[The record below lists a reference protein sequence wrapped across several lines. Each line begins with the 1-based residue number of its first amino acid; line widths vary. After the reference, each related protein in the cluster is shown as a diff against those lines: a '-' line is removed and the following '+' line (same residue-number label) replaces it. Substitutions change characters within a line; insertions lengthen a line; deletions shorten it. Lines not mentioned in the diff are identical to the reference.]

1 MEIRQLRYFV
11 KIADL
16 GSMSRASVAL
26 HIAQPALSH
35 QMTQLEEELGQ
46 ALLHRRHNGVA
57 VTEHGAVFYRHARQ
71 ILKELDDLP
80 GTVASVADT
89 LTGTVAVGLPQST
102 AAHYAMPLLAA
113 ARESHKGVRLELFD
127 EISGNLLRG
136 LSSGRLD
143 FAVIVN
149 DEDASFTSSMP
160 LMDEELFLITRQDSP
175 VDCARYPVGKLPE
188 LPLALPG
195 IDHGVRSLIEV
206 AVRRHGLQLPR
217 PAVVANSMSV
227 MRRAVQA
234 GWASSVMPWAA
245 VCDDI
250 QAGAVRAIPL
260 DPPLARRVHVC
271 VDRDVQLSLAGQAM
285 KDLLIAQTRQRVRSG
300 EWPGAQL
307 L

>member
-16 GSMSRASVAL
+16 GSMSRASAAL

-35 QMTQLEEELGQ
+35 QMTQLEDELGQ
-46 ALLHRRHNGVA
+46 PLLHRRHNGVA
-57 VTEHGAVFYRHARQ
+57 VTEHGAVFYRHAQQ
-71 ILKELDDLP
+71 ILKGLDDLP
-80 GTVASVADT
+80 GAIASVADA
-89 LTGTVAVGLPQST
+89 LTGTVAIGLPQST

-113 ARESHKGVRLELFD
+113 TRERYKGVRLELFD

-136 LSSGRLD
+136 LTSGRLD

-149 DEDASFTSSMP
+149 DDDASFTSSTP
-160 LMDEELFLITRQDSP
+160 LMDEELFLITGPDGLPDRERFP
-175 VDCARYPVGKLPE
+175 VAE
-188 LPLALPG
+188 LTELALALPG
-195 IDHGVRSLIEV
+195 LDHGVRSLIEI
-206 AVRRHGLQLPR
+206 AVRRHGLRLPR
-217 PAVVANSMSV
+217 PVVVANSMSV

-234 GWASSVMPWAA
+234 GWACTVMPWAA

-250 QAGAVRAIPL
+250 RAGTFRAIAL
-260 DPPLARRVHVC
+260 DPPLSRRVHVC
-271 VDRDVQLSLAGQAM
+271 THRDVQLSLAGQAM
-285 KDLLIAQTRQRVRSG
+285 KDLLIEQTRQRVRSG